1 MDDLTLAFTA
11 SGIAGFFLLFAGYLG
26 LKRRA
31 KNDAITNRRAE
42 RAGDAAER
50 VGGYDNL
57 IALEQE
63 RRRQANRQKS

>member
-31 KNDAITNRRAE
+31 KSDKVTNHRSE
-42 RAGDAAER
+42 QAGDAAAR

-57 IALEQE
+57 IALERE
-63 RRRQANRQKS
+63 RREQAKRQKS